1 MRAGG
6 SGKVSKDREISGDL
20 MAWRR
25 CEWLAQITRED
36 VGVRNRPSRNTYRGL
51 ILEKVHILRGALS
64 VLKAASSA
72 GCEMLKAR
80 RRNG

>member
-1 MRAGG
+1 MVGTNL
-6 SGKVSKDREISGDL
+6 K
-20 MAWRR
+20 RR
-25 CEWLAQITRED
+25 CR
-36 VGVRNRPSRNTYRGL
+36 GRNKSSRNTYRGL